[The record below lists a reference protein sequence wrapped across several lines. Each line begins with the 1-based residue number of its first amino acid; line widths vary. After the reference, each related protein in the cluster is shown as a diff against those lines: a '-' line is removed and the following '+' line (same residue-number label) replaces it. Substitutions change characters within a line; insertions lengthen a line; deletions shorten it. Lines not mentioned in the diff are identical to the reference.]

1 MSFPTCQAYEKA
13 CINFVPGEAYGSHSD
28 LPQQGERYR
37 TRVAR
42 SAVCPTFKCRRY
54 WQEKRRNKKQ
64 WSEVVFL
71 MMPCQAKSLQKI
83 LQLLEHSSL
92 QMTQP
97 EKQKILIQ

>member
-1 MSFPTCQAYEKA
+1 M
-13 CINFVPGEAYGSHSD
+13 EAIQICHNRRKVQDKSS
-28 LPQQGERYR
+28 ERS
-37 TRVAR
+37 V
-42 SAVCPTFKCRRY
+42 VCPMFKCRRY

-64 WSEVVFL
+64 WSEVVFF

>member
-28 LPQQGERYR
+28 LPQQGKRYR
-37 TRVAR
+37 TRGVKGVLIVLR
-42 SAVCPTFKCRRY
+42 LSAEGAGMKK
-54 WQEKRRNKKQ
+54 EEIKKQ

-97 EKQKILIQ
+97 PQLCS